1 MALVCELL
9 TVYLLILFARAVLS
23 WFPIRPDSGLVT
35 VLRVLD
41 RIIDPVL
48 QPIRRV
54 VPPMGMLDM
63 SYLVLVIAVLVI
75 KSIVCGGTII

>member
-1 MALVCELL
+1 VALVCELL
-9 TVYLLILFARAVLS
+9 TAYLLILFARAVLS
-23 WFPIRPDSGLVT
+23 WFPIRPDSGMIT
-35 VLRVLD
+35 VIRVLD

-54 VPPMGMLDM
+54 VPPMGMFDM

-75 KSIVCGGTII
+75 KSIVCGGTVF

>member
-35 VLRVLD
+35 VIRVLD

-54 VPPMGMLDM
+54 VPPMGMFDM

-75 KSIVCGGTII
+75 KSIVCGGAVI

>member
-9 TVYLLILFARAVLS
+9 TVYLLLLFARAVLS

-41 RIIDPVL
+41 RVIDPVL

-63 SYLVLVIAVLVI
+63 SYLVLVIAVLVV

>member
-1 MALVCELL
+1 VALVCELL

-41 RIIDPVL
+41 RVIDPVL

-75 KSIVCGGTII
+75 KSILCGGTII

>member
-9 TVYLLILFARAVLS
+9 TVYLLVLFARAVLS

-75 KSIVCGGTII
+75 KSILCGGTII

>member
-1 MALVCELL
+1 VALVCELL

>member
-1 MALVCELL
+1 VALVCELL

-35 VLRVLD
+35 VIRVLD

-54 VPPMGMLDM
+54 VPPMGMFDM

-75 KSIVCGGTII
+75 KSIVCGGAVI

>member
-1 MALVCELL
+1 VALVCELL

-35 VLRVLD
+35 VIRVLG

-54 VPPMGMLDM
+54 VPPMGMFDM

-75 KSIVCGGTII
+75 KSIVCGGAVI

>member
-75 KSIVCGGTII
+75 KSILCGGTII

>member
-1 MALVCELL
+1 VALVCELL
-9 TVYLLILFARAVLS
+9 TVYLLVLFARAVLS

-75 KSIVCGGTII
+75 KSILCGGTII

>member
-9 TVYLLILFARAVLS
+9 TVYLLVLFARAVLS

-35 VLRVLD
+35 VIRVLD
-41 RIIDPVL
+41 RIINPLL

-75 KSIVCGGTII
+75 KSILCGGAII

>member
-9 TVYLLILFARAVLS
+9 TAYLLILFARAVLS
-23 WFPIRPDSGLVT
+23 WFPIRPDSGMIT
-35 VLRVLD
+35 VIRVLD

-54 VPPMGMLDM
+54 VPPMGMFDM

-75 KSIVCGGTII
+75 KSIVCGGTVF

>member
-1 MALVCELL
+1 VALVCELL

-75 KSIVCGGTII
+75 KSILCGGTII